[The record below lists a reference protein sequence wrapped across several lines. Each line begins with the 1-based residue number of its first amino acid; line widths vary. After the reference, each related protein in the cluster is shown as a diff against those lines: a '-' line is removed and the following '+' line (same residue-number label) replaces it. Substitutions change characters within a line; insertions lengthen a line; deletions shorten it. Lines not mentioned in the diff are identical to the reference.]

1 MCIVFVKLKY
11 AQYGFMISTMEHSV
25 KWYAYQ
31 VPGFVHSPDKSTIRR
46 QIEHFS
52 NFADSSVCL
61 VCITHTVSVCVHS
74 VHTTQCV
81 SVVLVCTVCA
91 RFAQCVH
98 SVCSTPPPLPPLPP
112 LSPSVPAHRHMAA
125 APLSTI
131 VSLFSAAH
139 QTTCSASS
147 VLHQLVHCCQH
158 PSSFTLAGVHLPKYP
173 PCSIQLKPIPAPET
187 PPRVQSR
194 GIRQLWWTGLSS
206 SAK

>member
-1 MCIVFVKLKY
+1 MCTVYTL
-11 AQYGFMISTMEHSV
+11 H
-25 KWYAYQ
+25 
-31 VPGFVHSPDKSTIRR
+31 
-46 QIEHFS
+46 
-52 NFADSSVCL
+52 SVCL
-61 VCITHTVSVCVHS
+61 LCLCEQCVHG
-74 VHTTQCV
+74 
-81 SVVLVCTVCA
+81 L
-91 RFAQCVH
+91 H

-194 GIRQLWWTGLSS
+194 GIRQLCWTGLSS